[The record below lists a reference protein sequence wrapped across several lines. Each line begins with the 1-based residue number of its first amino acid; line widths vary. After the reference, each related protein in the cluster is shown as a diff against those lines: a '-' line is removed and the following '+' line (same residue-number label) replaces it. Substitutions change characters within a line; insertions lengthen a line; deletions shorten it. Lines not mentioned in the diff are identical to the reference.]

1 MSILRL
7 ETMYFQ
13 MIRKNDVPFDS
24 QNSFRITYQ
33 ATEYF

>member
-24 QNSFRITYQ
+24 QNSFKITYQ